1 MTSKINFETNPKIYK
16 HWELN
21 IQENRAFL
29 IMKVDEDAGFFEGYK
44 LKLNSYD
51 IGVDIELAD
60 AVQRLRFEHPQINSI
75 IIKSGNEKAFC
86 AGANIKMLASSD
98 HAHKVNFCK
107 FTNETRNF
115 LENSS
120 KESSQLFLCLVEGVC
135 AGGGYELALACDHII
150 LLDDGSSSIS
160 LPEVPLLAVLPGTGG
175 LTRLTDKRKIRRDL
189 ADVFCTMEEG
199 VKAKKAK
206 EWRLVDTITKKS
218 SLNDELNVL
227 IQEKSSFKPQTG
239 DLIGIKLNNL
249 QKNVVSNEEII
260 YSTISVQIDREK
272 KSATITIK
280 ASLDAAPENLSDILS
295 QGDDFWLLKCARELD
310 DAILNLR
317 FNELEIGIIVFKT
330 SGKIS
335 NVLSYDKLFETYKN
349 QWFIK
354 EISYFWT
361 RIFKRIDLTSRTL
374 ITLIEPRSCYAGFL
388 SELIFAADRSY
399 MAEGEFEE
407 YDNKEATIIL
417 SNSNFGSFL
426 MSNDM
431 SRIDTRF
438 IGSPEQILLA
448 KQNLDKQIL
457 AEEANNLGLIT
468 FMFDDIDWDDEI
480 RMFLEERSSFSP
492 DSMVGMESNLRFP
505 GKETMETKIFGRLS
519 AWQNWIFQRPSAVGE
534 NGALKKYG
542 TGNKGQYT
550 KERT

>member
-1 MTSKINFETNPKIYK
+1 MKPKINFETYPEIYN
-16 HWELN
+16 HWELKFEKN
-21 IQENRAFL
+21 TAFL
-29 IMKVDEDAGFFEGYK
+29 IMKVDEDKGFFEGYK

-51 IGVDIELAD
+51 IGVDIELSD
-60 AVQRLRFEHPQINSI
+60 AVQRLRFEYPQISSI

-120 KESSQLFLCLVEGVC
+120 KEASQFFICLVEGVC

-206 EWRLVDTITKKS
+206 EWRLVDTITKKT
-218 SLNDELNVL
+218 SLNDELNSL
-227 IQEKSSFKPQTG
+227 IKNKSCNKNQNENLVG
-239 DLIGIKLNNL
+239 VQLNNL
-249 QKNVVSNEEII
+249 QKTTVSNEEIT
-260 YSTISVQIDREK
+260 YSTLSVQIDREK
-272 KSATITIK
+272 KSATITIN
-280 ASLDAAPENLSDILS
+280 APLEDAPENLSEILS

-310 DAILNLR
+310 DTILNLR

-330 SGKIS
+330 SGEIS
-335 NVLSYDKLFETYKN
+335 KVLSYDKLFDTYKN
-349 QWFIK
+349 FWFIN

-361 RIFKRIDLTSRTL
+361 RVFKRIDLTSRTL
-374 ITLIEPRSCYAGFL
+374 ITLIEPNSCYAGFL

-407 YDNKEATIIL
+407 YDNKKATIIL
-417 SNSNFGSFL
+417 SKSNFGNFL
-426 MSNDM
+426 MSNNM
-431 SRIDTRF
+431 SRLDTRF
-438 IGSPEQILLA
+438 IGLPEQILLV
-448 KQNLDKQIL
+448 KQNLEKQIL
-457 AEEANNLGLIT
+457 AEEANDLGLIT
-468 FMFDDIDWDDEI
+468 FMFDDIDWEDEI
-480 RMFLEERSSFSP
+480 RIFLEERSSFSP

>member
-1 MTSKINFETNPKIYK
+1 MKPKINFETYPEIYN
-16 HWELN
+16 HWELKFEKN
-21 IQENRAFL
+21 TAFL
-29 IMKVDEDAGFFEGYK
+29 IMKVDEDKGFFEGYK

-51 IGVDIELAD
+51 IGVDIELSD
-60 AVQRLRFEHPQINSI
+60 AVQRLRFEHPQISSI

-120 KESSQLFLCLVEGVC
+120 KEASQFFICLVEGVC

-206 EWRLVDTITKKS
+206 EWRLVDTITKKTA
-218 SLNDELNVL
+218 LNDELNSL
-227 IQEKSSFKPQTG
+227 IKNKSCNKNQNENLVG
-239 DLIGIKLNNL
+239 VQLNNL
-249 QKNVVSNEEII
+249 QKNTVSNEEIK
-260 YSTISVQIDREK
+260 YSTLSVQIDREK
-272 KSATITIK
+272 KSATITIN
-280 ASLDAAPENLSDILS
+280 ASLEDAPENLSEILS

-310 DAILNLR
+310 DTILNLR

-330 SGKIS
+330 SGDIS
-335 NVLSYDKLFETYKN
+335 KVLSYDKLFETYKN
-349 QWFIK
+349 FWLMN

-361 RIFKRIDLTSRTL
+361 RVFKRIDLTSRTL
-374 ITLIEPRSCYAGFL
+374 ITLIEPNSCYAGFL

-407 YDNKEATIIL
+407 YDNKKATIIL
-417 SNSNFGSFL
+417 SKSNFGNFL
-426 MSNDM
+426 MSNNM
-431 SRIDTRF
+431 SRLDTRF
-438 IGSPEQILLA
+438 IGLPEQILLV
-448 KQNLDKQIL
+448 KQNLEKQIL
-457 AEEANNLGLIT
+457 AEEANDLGLIT
-468 FMFDDIDWDDEI
+468 FMFDDIDWEDEI
-480 RMFLEERSSFSP
+480 RIFLEERSSFSP

>member
-1 MTSKINFETNPKIYK
+1 MKPKINFETYPEIYN
-16 HWELN
+16 HWELKFEKN
-21 IQENRAFL
+21 TAFL
-29 IMKVDEDAGFFEGYK
+29 IMKVDEDKGFFEGYK

-51 IGVDIELAD
+51 IGVDIELSD
-60 AVQRLRFEHPQINSI
+60 AVQRLRFEHPQISSI

-120 KESSQLFLCLVEGVC
+120 KEASQFFICLVEGVC

-206 EWRLVDTITKKS
+206 EWRLVDTITKKTA
-218 SLNDELNVL
+218 LNDELNSL
-227 IQEKSSFKPQTG
+227 IKNKSCNKNQNENLVG
-239 DLIGIKLNNL
+239 VQLNNL
-249 QKNVVSNEEII
+249 QKTTVSNEEIT
-260 YSTISVQIDREK
+260 YSTLSVQIDREK
-272 KSATITIK
+272 KSATITIN
-280 ASLDAAPENLSDILS
+280 APLEDAPENLSEILS

-310 DAILNLR
+310 DTILNLR

-330 SGKIS
+330 SGEIS
-335 NVLSYDKLFETYKN
+335 KVLSYDKLFETYKN
-349 QWFIK
+349 FWLMN

-361 RIFKRIDLTSRTL
+361 RVFKRIDLTSRTL
-374 ITLIEPRSCYAGFL
+374 ITLIEPNSCYAGFL

-407 YDNKEATIIL
+407 YDNKKATIIL
-417 SNSNFGSFL
+417 SKSNFGNFL
-426 MSNDM
+426 MSNNM
-431 SRIDTRF
+431 SRLDTRF
-438 IGSPEQILLA
+438 IGLPEQILLA
-448 KQNLDKQIL
+448 KQNLEKQIL
-457 AEEANNLGLIT
+457 AEEANDLGLIT
-468 FMFDDIDWDDEI
+468 FMFDDIDWEDEI
-480 RMFLEERSSFSP
+480 RIFLEERSSFSP

>member
-1 MTSKINFETNPKIYK
+1 MKNKINFETNPNTYK
-16 HWELN
+16 HWELL
-21 IQENRAFL
+21 IENNCAFL
-29 IMKVDEDAGFFEGYK
+29 IMRVNEDAGFFEGYK

-60 AVQRLRFEHPQINSI
+60 AVQRIRFEHPNVNSV
-75 IIKSGNEKAFC
+75 IIKSGNDKAFC

-115 LENSS
+115 LESS
-120 KESSQLFLCLVEGVC
+120 FKESSQFFICLVEGVC
-135 AGGGYELALACDHII
+135 AGGGYELALACNHI
-150 LLDDGSSSIS
+150 LLVDDGSSSIS

-206 EWRLVDTITKKS
+206 DWRLVDTITKKS
-218 SLNDELNVL
+218 SLNDELNLL
-227 IQEKSSFKPQTG
+227 IKEKSCNKKKAD

-249 QKNVVSNEEII
+249 QKNAVSNEEII
-260 YSTISVQIDREK
+260 YSTLSIQIDREK
-272 KSATITIK
+272 KSATITIN
-280 ASLDAAPENLSDILS
+280 APLDTAPENLSDIVS
-295 QGDDFWLLKCARELD
+295 QGDDFWPLKCARELD

-330 SGKIS
+330 SGVIS

-349 QWFIK
+349 QCFIN

-374 ITLIEPRSCYAGFL
+374 ITLIEPKSCYAGFL

-407 YDNKEATIIL
+407 YDNMEATIIL

-457 AEEANNLGLIT
+457 AEEANDLGLIT
-468 FMFDDIDWDDEI
+468 FMFDDIDWEDEI
-480 RMFLEERSSFSP
+480 RIFLEERSSFSP

>member
-1 MTSKINFETNPKIYK
+1 MKNKINFETNPNTYK
-16 HWELN
+16 HWELL
-21 IQENRAFL
+21 IENNCAFL
-29 IMKVDEDAGFFEGYK
+29 IMKVNEDAGFFEGYK

-60 AVQRLRFEHPQINSI
+60 AVQRIRFEHPNVNSV
-75 IIKSGNEKAFC
+75 IIKSGNDKAFC

-115 LENSS
+115 LESS
-120 KESSQLFLCLVEGVC
+120 FKESSQFFICLVEGVC
-135 AGGGYELALACDHII
+135 AGGGYELALACNHI
-150 LLDDGSSSIS
+150 LLVDDGSSSIS

-206 EWRLVDTITKKS
+206 DWRLVDTITKKS
-218 SLNDELNVL
+218 SLNDELNLL
-227 IQEKSSFKPQTG
+227 IKEKSCNKKKAD

-249 QKNVVSNEEII
+249 QKNAVSNEEII
-260 YSTISVQIDREK
+260 YSTLSIQIDREK
-272 KSATITIK
+272 KSATITIN
-280 ASLDAAPENLSDILS
+280 APLDTAPENLSDIVS
-295 QGDDFWLLKCARELD
+295 QGDDFWPLKCARELD

-330 SGKIS
+330 SGEIS
-335 NVLSYDKLFETYKN
+335 NVLSYDKLFETFKN
-349 QWFIK
+349 QWFIN
-354 EISYFWT
+354 EISYFWA

-374 ITLIEPRSCYAGFL
+374 ITLIEPGSCYAGFL

-417 SNSNFGSFL
+417 SISNFGSFL

-457 AEEANNLGLIT
+457 AEEANDLGLIT
-468 FMFDDIDWDDEI
+468 FMFDDIDWEDEI
-480 RMFLEERSSFSP
+480 RIFLEERSSFSP

>member
-1 MTSKINFETNPKIYK
+1 MKNKINFETNPNTYK
-16 HWELN
+16 HWELL
-21 IQENRAFL
+21 IENNCAFL
-29 IMKVDEDAGFFEGYK
+29 IMRVNEDAGFFEGYK

-60 AVQRLRFEHPQINSI
+60 AVQRIRFEHPNVNSV
-75 IIKSGNEKAFC
+75 IIKSGNDKAFC

-115 LENSS
+115 LESS
-120 KESSQLFLCLVEGVC
+120 FKESSQFFICLVEGVC
-135 AGGGYELALACDHII
+135 AGGGYELALACNHI
-150 LLDDGSSSIS
+150 LLVDDGSSSIS

-206 EWRLVDTITKKS
+206 DWRLVDTITKKS
-218 SLNDELNVL
+218 SLNDELNLL
-227 IQEKSSFKPQTG
+227 IKEKSCNKKKAD

-249 QKNVVSNEEII
+249 QKNAVSNEEIK
-260 YSTISVQIDREK
+260 YSTLSIQIDREK
-272 KSATITIK
+272 KSATITIN
-280 ASLDAAPENLSDILS
+280 APLDTAPENLSDIVS
-295 QGDDFWLLKCARELD
+295 QGDDFWPLKCARELD

-330 SGKIS
+330 SGEIS

-349 QWFIK
+349 QWFIN

-374 ITLIEPRSCYAGFL
+374 ITLIEPGSCYAGFL

-417 SNSNFGSFL
+417 SSSNFGSFL

-457 AEEANNLGLIT
+457 AEEANDLGLIT
-468 FMFDDIDWDDEI
+468 FMFDDIDWEDEI
-480 RMFLEERSSFSP
+480 RIFLEERSSFSP

>member
-1 MTSKINFETNPKIYK
+1 MKPKINFETYPEIYN
-16 HWELN
+16 HWELKFEKN
-21 IQENRAFL
+21 TAFL
-29 IMKVDEDAGFFEGYK
+29 IMKVDEDKGFFEGYK

-51 IGVDIELAD
+51 IGVDIELSD
-60 AVQRLRFEHPQINSI
+60 AVQRLRFEHPQISSI

-120 KESSQLFLCLVEGVC
+120 KEASQFFICLVEGVC

-206 EWRLVDTITKKS
+206 EWRLVDTITKKT
-218 SLNDELNVL
+218 SLNDELNSL
-227 IQEKSSFKPQTG
+227 IKNKSCNKNQNENLVG
-239 DLIGIKLNNL
+239 VQLNNL
-249 QKNVVSNEEII
+249 QKTTVSNEEIT
-260 YSTISVQIDREK
+260 YSTLSVQIDREK
-272 KSATITIK
+272 KSATITIN
-280 ASLDAAPENLSDILS
+280 APLEDAPENLSEILS

-310 DAILNLR
+310 DTILNLR

-330 SGKIS
+330 SGEIS
-335 NVLSYDKLFETYKN
+335 KVLSYDKLFETYKN
-349 QWFIK
+349 FWLMN

-361 RIFKRIDLTSRTL
+361 RVFKRIDLTSRTL
-374 ITLIEPRSCYAGFL
+374 ITLIEPNSCYAGFL

-407 YDNKEATIIL
+407 YDNKKATIIL
-417 SNSNFGSFL
+417 SKSNFGNFL
-426 MSNDM
+426 MSNNM
-431 SRIDTRF
+431 SRLDTRF
-438 IGSPEQILLA
+438 IGLPEQILLV
-448 KQNLDKQIL
+448 KQNLEKQIL
-457 AEEANNLGLIT
+457 AEEANDLGLIT

-480 RMFLEERSSFSP
+480 RVFLEERSSFSP

>member
-1 MTSKINFETNPKIYK
+1 MQQNIDFETNPTIYK
-16 HWELN
+16 HWELKV
-21 IQENRAFL
+21 ENNLAYL
-29 IMKVDEDAGFFEGYK
+29 IMKVDENEGFFDGYK

-60 AVQRLRFEHPQINSI
+60 AVQRLRFEYPNVTSV

-86 AGANIKMLASSD
+86 AGANIKMLASSN

-115 LENSS
+115 LEKSQI
-120 KESSQLFLCLVEGVC
+120 ESNQFYICLIEGVC

-150 LLDDGSSSIS
+150 LTDDGSSSVS

-199 VKAKKAK
+199 VRAKKAK

-218 SLNDELNVL
+218 ALNKELDTL
-227 IQEKSSFKPQTG
+227 I
-239 DLIGIKLNNL
+239 
-249 QKNVVSNEEII
+249 
-260 YSTISVQIDREK
+260 EK
-272 KSATITIK
+272 KSIK
-280 ASLDAAPENLSDILS
+280 KLHNDILNGVKLNKIQKNKINNDVIKYSSINIEMDRVKKVAIISILGPKNLAPKQIEEIYS
-295 QGDDFWLLKCARELD
+295 QGDQFWLLKCARELD
-310 DAILNLR
+310 DAILYLR
-317 FNELEIGIIVFKT
+317 FNELEIGIILFKT
-330 SGKIS
+330 IGEIS
-335 NVLSYDKLFETYKN
+335 NVLSYDELFDKHKN
-349 QWFIK
+349 NWLIK
-354 EISYFWT
+354 EISFYWT

-374 ITLIEPRSCYAGFL
+374 TTLIEPGSCYAGFL
-388 SELIFAADRSY
+388 AELIFCADRSY
-399 MAEGEFEE
+399 MAEGEFED
-407 YDNKEATIIL
+407 YNDQEAVIIL
-417 SNSNFGSFL
+417 SNTNFENFL

-431 SRIDTRF
+431 TRLNTRF
-438 IGSPEQILLA
+438 IGLPENLVLTGQKLNKNLLA
-448 KQNLDKQIL
+448 K
-457 AEEANNLGLIT
+457 EAFELGLIT
-468 FMFDDIDWDDEI
+468 FIFDDIDWDDEI
-480 RMFLEERSSFSP
+480 RLFLEERSSFSP
-492 DSMVGMESNLRFP
+492 DSMVGLEANLRFP
-505 GKETMETKIFGRLS
+505 GQETMETKIFGRLS

>member
-1 MTSKINFETNPKIYK
+1 MKNKINFETNPNTYK
-16 HWELN
+16 HWELL
-21 IQENRAFL
+21 IENNCAFL
-29 IMKVDEDAGFFEGYK
+29 IMRVNEDAGFFEGYK

-60 AVQRLRFEHPQINSI
+60 AVQRIRFEHPNVNSV
-75 IIKSGNEKAFC
+75 IIKSGNDKAFC

-115 LENSS
+115 LESS
-120 KESSQLFLCLVEGVC
+120 FKESSQFFICLVEGVC
-135 AGGGYELALACDHII
+135 AGGGYELALACNHIM
-150 LLDDGSSSIS
+150 LVDDGSSSIS

-206 EWRLVDTITKKS
+206 DWRLVDTITKKS
-218 SLNDELNVL
+218 SLNDELNLL
-227 IQEKSSFKPQTG
+227 IKEKSCNKKKAD

-249 QKNVVSNEEII
+249 QKNAVSNEEII
-260 YSTISVQIDREK
+260 YSTLSIQIDREK
-272 KSATITIK
+272 KSATITIN
-280 ASLDAAPENLSDILS
+280 APLDTAPENLSDIVS
-295 QGDDFWLLKCARELD
+295 QGDDFWPLKCARELD

-330 SGKIS
+330 SGEIS

-349 QWFIK
+349 QWFIN

-374 ITLIEPRSCYAGFL
+374 ITLIEPGSCYAGFL

-457 AEEANNLGLIT
+457 AEEANDLGLIT
-468 FMFDDIDWDDEI
+468 FMFDDIDWEDEI
-480 RMFLEERSSFSP
+480 RIFLEERSSFSP

>member
-1 MTSKINFETNPKIYK
+1 MKPKINFETYPEIYN
-16 HWELN
+16 HWELKFEKN
-21 IQENRAFL
+21 TAFL
-29 IMKVDEDAGFFEGYK
+29 IMKVDEDKGFFEGYK

-51 IGVDIELAD
+51 IGVDIELSD
-60 AVQRLRFEHPQINSI
+60 AVQRLRFEHPQISSI
-75 IIKSGNEKAFC
+75 VIKSGNEKAFC

-120 KESSQLFLCLVEGVC
+120 KEASQFFICLVEGVC

-206 EWRLVDTITKKS
+206 EWRLVDTITKKT
-218 SLNDELNVL
+218 SLNDELNSL
-227 IQEKSSFKPQTG
+227 IKNKSCNKNQNENLVG
-239 DLIGIKLNNL
+239 VQLNNL
-249 QKNVVSNEEII
+249 QKTTVSNEEIT
-260 YSTISVQIDREK
+260 YSTLSVQIDREK
-272 KSATITIK
+272 KSATITIN
-280 ASLDAAPENLSDILS
+280 APLEDAPENLSEILS

-310 DAILNLR
+310 DTILNLR

-330 SGKIS
+330 SGEIS
-335 NVLSYDKLFETYKN
+335 KVLSYDKLFETYKN
-349 QWFIK
+349 FWLMN

-361 RIFKRIDLTSRTL
+361 RVFKRIDLTSRTL
-374 ITLIEPRSCYAGFL
+374 ITLIEPNSCYAGFL

-407 YDNKEATIIL
+407 YDNKKATIIL
-417 SNSNFGSFL
+417 SKSNFGNFL
-426 MSNDM
+426 MSNNM
-431 SRIDTRF
+431 SRLDTRF
-438 IGSPEQILLA
+438 IGLPEQILLV
-448 KQNLDKQIL
+448 KQNLEKQIL
-457 AEEANNLGLIT
+457 AEEANDLGLIT
-468 FMFDDIDWDDEI
+468 FMFDDIDWEDEI
-480 RMFLEERSSFSP
+480 RIFLEERSSFSP

>member
-1 MTSKINFETNPKIYK
+1 MKNKINFETNPNTYK
-16 HWELN
+16 HWELL
-21 IQENRAFL
+21 IENNCAFL
-29 IMKVDEDAGFFEGYK
+29 IMRVNENAGFFEGYK

-60 AVQRLRFEHPQINSI
+60 AVQRIRFEHPNVNSV
-75 IIKSGNEKAFC
+75 IIKSGNDKAFC

-115 LENSS
+115 LESS
-120 KESSQLFLCLVEGVC
+120 FKESSQFFICLVEGVC
-135 AGGGYELALACDHII
+135 AGGGYELALACNHI
-150 LLDDGSSSIS
+150 LLVDDGSSSIS

-206 EWRLVDTITKKS
+206 DWRLVDTITKKS
-218 SLNDELNVL
+218 SLNDELNLL
-227 IQEKSSFKPQTG
+227 IKEKSCNKKKAD

-249 QKNVVSNEEII
+249 QKNAVSNEEII
-260 YSTISVQIDREK
+260 YSTLSIQIDREK
-272 KSATITIK
+272 KSATITIN
-280 ASLDAAPENLSDILS
+280 APLDTAPENLSDIVS
-295 QGDDFWLLKCARELD
+295 QGDDFWPLKCARELD

-330 SGKIS
+330 SGEIS

-349 QWFIK
+349 QWFIN
-354 EISYFWT
+354 EISYFWA

-374 ITLIEPRSCYAGFL
+374 ITLIEPGSCYAGFL

-457 AEEANNLGLIT
+457 AEEALSLIH
-468 FMFDDIDWDDEI
+468 I
-480 RMFLEERSSFSP
+480 
-492 DSMVGMESNLRFP
+492 
-505 GKETMETKIFGRLS
+505 
-519 AWQNWIFQRPSAVGE
+519 
-534 NGALKKYG
+534 
-542 TGNKGQYT
+542 
-550 KERT
+550 

>member
-1 MTSKINFETNPKIYK
+1 MKPKINFETNPNIYK
-16 HWELN
+16 HWELL
-21 IQENRAFL
+21 IEDSCAFL
-29 IMKVDEDAGFFEGYK
+29 IMKVNEDAGFFEGYK

-60 AVQRLRFEHPQINSI
+60 AVQRIRFEHPNVNSV
-75 IIKSGNEKAFC
+75 IIKSGNDKAFC

-115 LENSS
+115 LENSF
-120 KESSQLFLCLVEGVC
+120 KESSQFFICLVEGVC

-150 LLDDGSSSIS
+150 LVDDGSSSIS

-206 EWRLVDTITKKS
+206 DWRLVDTITKKT
-218 SLNDELNVL
+218 SLNDELNLL
-227 IQEKSSFKPQTG
+227 IKQKSSNKKQS
-239 DLIGIKLNNL
+239 DNLVGIKLKNI
-249 QKNVVSNEEII
+249 QKNNVNNENVI
-260 YSTISVQIDREK
+260 YSTLSVVIDREK
-272 KSATITIK
+272 KSATIYIN
-280 ASLDAAPENLSDILS
+280 APLESAPKDINDIVS
-295 QGDDFWLLKCARELD
+295 EGDQFWLLRCARELD

-317 FNELEIGIIVFKT
+317 FNELEIGIIIFKT
-330 SGKIS
+330 YGEIS
-335 NVLSYDKLFETYKN
+335 NILSYDKIFELHKN
-349 QWFIK
+349 HWFIR
-354 EISYFWT
+354 EISFFWT

-374 ITLIEPRSCYAGFL
+374 ISLIEPNSCYAGFL

-407 YDNKEATIIL
+407 YDDKEASIIL
-417 SNSNFGSFL
+417 SNSNFGNFL

-431 SRIDTRF
+431 SRLDTRF

-448 KQNLDKQIL
+448 KQNLEKHIL
-457 AEEANNLGLIT
+457 AQEAYDLGLIT
-468 FMFDDIDWDDEI
+468 FKFDDIDWDDEI
-480 RMFLEERSSFSP
+480 RVFLEERSSFSP
-492 DSMVGMESNLRFP
+492 DSMVGLESNLRFP

>member
-1 MTSKINFETNPKIYK
+1 MKNKINFETNPNTYK
-16 HWELN
+16 HWELL
-21 IQENRAFL
+21 IENNCAFL
-29 IMKVDEDAGFFEGYK
+29 IMRVNEDAGFFEGYK

-60 AVQRLRFEHPQINSI
+60 AVQRIRFEHPNVNSV
-75 IIKSGNEKAFC
+75 IIKSGNDKAFC

-115 LENSS
+115 LESS
-120 KESSQLFLCLVEGVC
+120 FKESSQFFICLVEGVC
-135 AGGGYELALACDHII
+135 AGGGYELALACNHI
-150 LLDDGSSSIS
+150 LLVDDGSSSIS

-206 EWRLVDTITKKS
+206 DWRLVDSITKKS
-218 SLNDELNVL
+218 SLNDELNLL
-227 IQEKSSFKPQTG
+227 IKEKSCNKKKAD

-249 QKNVVSNEEII
+249 QKNAVSNEEII
-260 YSTISVQIDREK
+260 YSTLSVQIDREK
-272 KSATITIK
+272 KSATITIN
-280 ASLDAAPENLSDILS
+280 APLGTAPENLSDIVS

-330 SGKIS
+330 SGEIS

-349 QWFIK
+349 QWFIN

-374 ITLIEPRSCYAGFL
+374 ITLIEPGSCYAGFL

-457 AEEANNLGLIT
+457 AEEANDLGLIT
-468 FMFDDIDWDDEI
+468 FMFDDIDWEDEI
-480 RMFLEERSSFSP
+480 RIFLEERSSFSP

>member
-1 MTSKINFETNPKIYK
+1 MKSQINFETNPEIYK

-60 AVQRLRFEHPQINSI
+60 AVKRLRFEHPQINSI
-75 IIKSGNEKAFC
+75 VIKSGNDKAFC

-120 KESSQLFLCLVEGVC
+120 KESSQLFICLIEGVC

-150 LLDDGSSSIS
+150 LLDDGSSSVS

-218 SLNDELNVL
+218 SLNDELNGL
-227 IQEKSSFKPQTG
+227 IKEKSCFKTQNG
-239 DLIGIKLNNL
+239 DLVGIKLNNL
-249 QKNVVSNEEII
+249 QKNSVSSDKIV
-260 YSTISVQIDREK
+260 YSTLTVLIDREK
-272 KSATITIK
+272 KTASVTIN
-280 ASLDAAPENLSDILS
+280 APLDTAPQNLSDILS
-295 QGDDFWLLKCARELD
+295 EGSDFWLLKCARELD

-349 QWFIK
+349 QWFIN

-374 ITLIEPRSCYAGFL
+374 ITLIEPGSCYAGFL

-407 YDNKEATIIL
+407 YDNKEAAIIL

-426 MSNDM
+426 MSNEM

-438 IGSPEQILLA
+438 IGSPEQILLV
-448 KQNLDKQIL
+448 KQNLEKQIL
-457 AEEANNLGLIT
+457 AEEANELGLIT
-468 FMFDDIDWDDEI
+468 FIFDDIDWDDEI
-480 RMFLEERSSFSP
+480 RIFLEERSSFSP
-492 DSMVGMESNLRFP
+492 DSMIGMESNLRFP

-534 NGALKKYG
+534 NGALKNYG

-550 KERT
+550 KKRT

>member
-272 KSATITIK
+272 KSATIIIK
-280 ASLDAAPENLSDILS
+280 APLEAAPETLSDILS

-407 YDNKEATIIL
+407 YNNKEATIIL

-457 AEEANNLGLIT
+457 AEEANDLGLIT
-468 FMFDDIDWDDEI
+468 FMFDDIDWEDEI
-480 RMFLEERSSFSP
+480 RIFLEERSSFSP

>member
-1 MTSKINFETNPKIYK
+1 MKPKINFETNPNIYK
-16 HWELN
+16 HWELL
-21 IQENRAFL
+21 IEDSCAFL
-29 IMKVDEDAGFFEGYK
+29 IMKVNEDAGFFEGYK

-60 AVQRLRFEHPQINSI
+60 AVQRIRFEHPNVNSV
-75 IIKSGNEKAFC
+75 IIKSGNDKAFC

-115 LENSS
+115 LENSF
-120 KESSQLFLCLVEGVC
+120 KESSQFFICLVEGVC

-150 LLDDGSSSIS
+150 LVDDGSSSIS

-206 EWRLVDTITKKS
+206 DWRLVDTITKKT
-218 SLNDELNVL
+218 SLNDELNLL
-227 IQEKSSFKPQTG
+227 IKKKSSNKKQA
-239 DLIGIKLNNL
+239 DNLVGIKLKNI
-249 QKNVVSNEEII
+249 QKNNVNNENVI
-260 YSTISVQIDREK
+260 YSTLSVVIDREK
-272 KSATITIK
+272 KSATISIN
-280 ASLDAAPENLSDILS
+280 APLESAPKDINDIVS
-295 QGDDFWLLKCARELD
+295 EGDQFWLLRCARELD

-317 FNELEIGIIVFKT
+317 FNELEIGIIIFKT
-330 SGKIS
+330 YGEIS
-335 NVLSYDKLFETYKN
+335 NILSYDKIFELHKN
-349 QWFIK
+349 HWFIR
-354 EISYFWT
+354 EISFFWT

-374 ITLIEPRSCYAGFL
+374 ISLIEPNSCYAGFL

-407 YDNKEATIIL
+407 YDDKEASIIL
-417 SNSNFGSFL
+417 SNSNFGNFL

-431 SRIDTRF
+431 SRLDTRF

-448 KQNLDKQIL
+448 KQNLEKHIL
-457 AEEANNLGLIT
+457 AQEAYDLGLIT
-468 FMFDDIDWDDEI
+468 FKFDDIDWDDEI
-480 RMFLEERSSFSP
+480 RVFLEERSSFSP
-492 DSMVGMESNLRFP
+492 DSMVGLESNLRFP

-519 AWQNWIFQRPSAVGE
+519 AWQNWMFQRPSAVGE

>member
-272 KSATITIK
+272 KSATIIIK
-280 ASLDAAPENLSDILS
+280 APLEAAPEILSDILS

-349 QWFIK
+349 QWFIN

>member
-1 MTSKINFETNPKIYK
+1 MKPKINFETYPEIYN
-16 HWELN
+16 HWELKFEKN
-21 IQENRAFL
+21 TAFL
-29 IMKVDEDAGFFEGYK
+29 IMKVDEDKGFFEGYK

-51 IGVDIELAD
+51 IGVDIELSD
-60 AVQRLRFEHPQINSI
+60 AVQRLRFEHPQISSI

-120 KESSQLFLCLVEGVC
+120 KEASQFFICLVEGVC

-206 EWRLVDTITKKS
+206 EWRLVDTITKKT
-218 SLNDELNVL
+218 SLNDELNSL
-227 IQEKSSFKPQTG
+227 IKNKSCNKNQNENLVG
-239 DLIGIKLNNL
+239 VQLNNL
-249 QKNVVSNEEII
+249 QKTTVSNEEIT
-260 YSTISVQIDREK
+260 YSTLSVKIDREK
-272 KSATITIK
+272 KSATITIN
-280 ASLDAAPENLSDILS
+280 APLEDAPENLSEILS

-310 DAILNLR
+310 DTILNLR

-330 SGKIS
+330 SGEIS
-335 NVLSYDKLFETYKN
+335 KVLSYDKLFDTYKN
-349 QWFIK
+349 FWFIN

-361 RIFKRIDLTSRTL
+361 RVFKRIDLTSRTL
-374 ITLIEPRSCYAGFL
+374 ITLIEPNSCYAGFL

-407 YDNKEATIIL
+407 YDNKKATIIL
-417 SNSNFGSFL
+417 SKSNFGNFL
-426 MSNDM
+426 MSNNM
-431 SRIDTRF
+431 SRLDTRF
-438 IGSPEQILLA
+438 IVLPEQILLV
-448 KQNLDKQIL
+448 KQNLEKQIL
-457 AEEANNLGLIT
+457 AEEANDLGLIT
-468 FMFDDIDWDDEI
+468 FMFDDIDWEDEI
-480 RMFLEERSSFSP
+480 RIFLEERSSFSP

>member
-1 MTSKINFETNPKIYK
+1 MKPKINFETYPEIYN
-16 HWELN
+16 HWELKFEKN
-21 IQENRAFL
+21 TAFL
-29 IMKVDEDAGFFEGYK
+29 IMKVDEDKGFFEGYK

-51 IGVDIELAD
+51 IGVDIELSD
-60 AVQRLRFEHPQINSI
+60 AVQRLRFEHPQISSI

-120 KESSQLFLCLVEGVC
+120 KEASQFFICLVEGVC

-206 EWRLVDTITKKS
+206 EWRLVDTITKKT
-218 SLNDELNVL
+218 SLNDELNSL
-227 IQEKSSFKPQTG
+227 IKNKSCNKNQNENLVG
-239 DLIGIKLNNL
+239 VQLNNL
-249 QKNVVSNEEII
+249 QKTTVSNEEIT
-260 YSTISVQIDREK
+260 YSTLSVQIDREK
-272 KSATITIK
+272 KSATITIN
-280 ASLDAAPENLSDILS
+280 APLEDAPENLSEILS

-310 DAILNLR
+310 DTILNLR

-330 SGKIS
+330 SGEIS
-335 NVLSYDKLFETYKN
+335 KVLSYDKLFETYKN
-349 QWFIK
+349 FWLMN

-361 RIFKRIDLTSRTL
+361 RVFKRIDLTSRTL
-374 ITLIEPRSCYAGFL
+374 ITLIEPNSCYAGFL

-407 YDNKEATIIL
+407 YDNKIATIIL
-417 SNSNFGSFL
+417 SKSNFGNFL
-426 MSNDM
+426 MSNNM
-431 SRIDTRF
+431 SRLDTRF
-438 IGSPEQILLA
+438 IGLPEQILLV
-448 KQNLDKQIL
+448 KQNLEKQIL
-457 AEEANNLGLIT
+457 AEEANDLGLIT
-468 FMFDDIDWDDEI
+468 FMFDDIDWEDEI
-480 RMFLEERSSFSP
+480 RIFLEERSSFSP

>member
-1 MTSKINFETNPKIYK
+1 MKNKINFETNPNTYK
-16 HWELN
+16 HWELL
-21 IQENRAFL
+21 IENNCAFL
-29 IMKVDEDAGFFEGYK
+29 IMRVNEDAGFFEGYK

-60 AVQRLRFEHPQINSI
+60 AVQRIRFEHPNVNSV
-75 IIKSGNEKAFC
+75 IIKSGNDKAFC

-115 LENSS
+115 LESS
-120 KESSQLFLCLVEGVC
+120 FKESSQFFICLVEGVC
-135 AGGGYELALACDHII
+135 AGGGYELALACNHI
-150 LLDDGSSSIS
+150 LLVDDGSSSIS

-206 EWRLVDTITKKS
+206 DWRLVDTITKKS
-218 SLNDELNVL
+218 SLNDELNLL
-227 IQEKSSFKPQTG
+227 IKEKSCNKKKAD

-249 QKNVVSNEEII
+249 QKNAVSNEEII
-260 YSTISVQIDREK
+260 YSTLSIQIDREK
-272 KSATITIK
+272 KSATITIN
-280 ASLDAAPENLSDILS
+280 APLDTAPENLSDIVS
-295 QGDDFWLLKCARELD
+295 QGDDFWPLKCARELD

-330 SGKIS
+330 SGEIS
-335 NVLSYDKLFETYKN
+335 NVLSYDKLFETFKN
-349 QWFIK
+349 QWFIN
-354 EISYFWT
+354 EISYFWA

-374 ITLIEPRSCYAGFL
+374 ITLIEPGSCYAGFL

-407 YDNKEATIIL
+407 YNNKEATIIL

-457 AEEANNLGLIT
+457 AEEANDLGLIT
-468 FMFDDIDWDDEI
+468 FMFDDIDWEDEI
-480 RMFLEERSSFSP
+480 RIFLEERSSFSP

>member
-1 MTSKINFETNPKIYK
+1 MKNKINFETNPNTYK
-16 HWELN
+16 HWELL
-21 IQENRAFL
+21 IENSCAFL
-29 IMKVDEDAGFFEGYK
+29 IMRVNEDAGFFEGYK

-60 AVQRLRFEHPQINSI
+60 AVQRIRFEHPNVNSV
-75 IIKSGNEKAFC
+75 IIKSGNDKAFC

-115 LENSS
+115 LESS
-120 KESSQLFLCLVEGVC
+120 FEESSQFFICLVEGVC
-135 AGGGYELALACDHII
+135 AGGGYELALACNHIM
-150 LLDDGSSSIS
+150 LVDDGSSSIS

-206 EWRLVDTITKKS
+206 DWRLVDTITKKS
-218 SLNDELNVL
+218 SLNDELNLL
-227 IQEKSSFKPQTG
+227 IKEKSCNKQKA
-239 DLIGIKLNNL
+239 DNLIGIKLNNL
-249 QKNVVSNEEII
+249 QKNTVSNEEII
-260 YSTISVQIDREK
+260 YSTISVQIEREK
-272 KSATITIK
+272 KSAIITIK
-280 ASLDAAPENLSDILS
+280 APLEAAPKNLSDIFS
-295 QGDDFWLLKCARELD
+295 QGNDFWLLKCARELD

-330 SGKIS
+330 FGKIS

-349 QWFIK
+349 QWFIN

-417 SNSNFGSFL
+417 SNSNFGNFL

>member
-1 MTSKINFETNPKIYK
+1 MNSKINFETTPEIYK
-16 HWELN
+16 HWELLIEKN
-21 IQENRAFL
+21 KAFL
-29 IMKVDEDAGFFEGYK
+29 IMKVDENAGFFEGYK

-60 AVQRLRFEHPQINSI
+60 AVQRLRFEHPTINSV

-98 HAHKVNFCK
+98 HTHKVNFCK

-115 LENSS
+115 LENSH
-120 KESSQLFLCLVEGVC
+120 KESSQFFICLVEGVC

-206 EWRLVDTITKKS
+206 EWRLVDSISKKT
-218 SLNDELNVL
+218 SLNDQLDSL
-227 IQEKSSFKPQTG
+227 IKEKSKVKPQTEN
-239 DLIGIKLNNL
+239 IVGIKLNKL
-249 QKNVVSNEEII
+249 DKKIISNDKIV
-260 YSTISVQIDREK
+260 YSTLSIIIDREK
-272 KSATITIK
+272 KSASITIN
-280 ASLDAAPENLSDILS
+280 APLNSAPTNINQIISE
-295 QGDDFWLLKCARELD
+295 GDDFWLLRCARELD
-310 DAILNLR
+310 DAVLHLR
-317 FNELEIGIIVFKT
+317 FNELEIGIIIFKT
-330 SGKIS
+330 FGEIS
-335 NVLSYDKLFETYKN
+335 NVLSYDKLLDLHKDN
-349 QWFIK
+349 WFIN
-354 EISYFWT
+354 EISFFWT
-361 RIFKRIDLTSRTL
+361 RVFKRIDLTSRSLT
-374 ITLIEPRSCYAGFL
+374 TLIEPNSCFGGL
-388 SELIFAADRSY
+388 LCELIFTADRSY
-399 MAEGEFEE
+399 MAEDEFED
-407 YDNKEATIIL
+407 YDNKEATLIL
-417 SNSNFGSFL
+417 SKSNFGSFL

-431 SRIDTRF
+431 SRLETRF
-438 IGSPEQILLA
+438 IGLNDQLLLA
-448 KQNLDKQIL
+448 KQNLGKSIL
-457 AEEANNLGLIT
+457 AKEAHDLGLVT
-468 FMFDDIDWDDEI
+468 FVFDDIDWDDEI
-480 RMFLEERSSFSP
+480 RIFVEERSSFSP
-492 DSMVGMESNLRFP
+492 DSMVGLEANLRFP

-534 NGALKKYG
+534 DGALKKYG

>member
-1 MTSKINFETNPKIYK
+1 MKNKINFETNPNTYK
-16 HWELN
+16 HWELL
-21 IQENRAFL
+21 IENNCAFL
-29 IMKVDEDAGFFEGYK
+29 IMRVNEDAGFFEGYK

-60 AVQRLRFEHPQINSI
+60 AVQRIRFEHPNVNSV
-75 IIKSGNEKAFC
+75 IIKSGNDKAFC

-115 LENSS
+115 LESS
-120 KESSQLFLCLVEGVC
+120 FKESSQFFICLVEGVC
-135 AGGGYELALACDHII
+135 AGGGYELALACNHI
-150 LLDDGSSSIS
+150 LLVDDGSSSIS

-206 EWRLVDTITKKS
+206 DWRLVDTITKKS
-218 SLNDELNVL
+218 SLNDELNLL
-227 IQEKSSFKPQTG
+227 IKEKSCNKKKAD

-249 QKNVVSNEEII
+249 QKNAVSNEEII
-260 YSTISVQIDREK
+260 YSTLSIQIDREK
-272 KSATITIK
+272 KSATITIN
-280 ASLDAAPENLSDILS
+280 APLDTAPENLSDIVS
-295 QGDDFWLLKCARELD
+295 QGDDFWPLKCARELD

-330 SGKIS
+330 SGEIS

-349 QWFIK
+349 QWFIN

-374 ITLIEPRSCYAGFL
+374 ITLIEPGSCYGGFL

-457 AEEANNLGLIT
+457 AEEANDLGLIT
-468 FMFDDIDWDDEI
+468 FMFDDIDWEDEI
-480 RMFLEERSSFSP
+480 RIFLEERSSFSP

>member
-1 MTSKINFETNPKIYK
+1 MKPKINFETYPEKYN
-16 HWELN
+16 HWELKFEKN
-21 IQENRAFL
+21 TAFL
-29 IMKVDEDAGFFEGYK
+29 IMKVDEDKGFFEGYK

-51 IGVDIELAD
+51 IGVDIELSD
-60 AVQRLRFEHPQINSI
+60 AVQRLRFEHPQISSI

-115 LENSS
+115 IENSS
-120 KESSQLFLCLVEGVC
+120 KESSQFFICLVEGVC

-206 EWRLVDTITKKS
+206 EWRLVDTITKKT
-218 SLNDELNVL
+218 SLNDELNSL
-227 IQEKSSFKPQTG
+227 IKNKSCNKNQNENLVG
-239 DLIGIKLNNL
+239 VQLNNL
-249 QKNVVSNEEII
+249 QKTTVSNEEIT
-260 YSTISVQIDREK
+260 YSTLSVQIDREK
-272 KSATITIK
+272 KSATITIN
-280 ASLDAAPENLSDILS
+280 APLDDAPENLSEILS

-310 DAILNLR
+310 DTILNLR

-330 SGKIS
+330 SGEIS
-335 NVLSYDKLFETYKN
+335 KVLSYDKLFETYKN
-349 QWFIK
+349 FWLMN

-361 RIFKRIDLTSRTL
+361 RVFKRIDLTSRTL
-374 ITLIEPRSCYAGFL
+374 ITLIEPNSCYAGFL

-407 YDNKEATIIL
+407 YDNKKATIIL
-417 SNSNFGSFL
+417 SKSNFGNFL
-426 MSNDM
+426 MSNNM
-431 SRIDTRF
+431 SRLDTRF
-438 IGSPEQILLA
+438 IGLPEQILLV
-448 KQNLDKQIL
+448 KQNLEKQIL
-457 AEEANNLGLIT
+457 AEEANDLGLIT
-468 FMFDDIDWDDEI
+468 FMFDDIDWEDEI
-480 RMFLEERSSFSP
+480 RIFLEERSSFSP

>member
-1 MTSKINFETNPKIYK
+1 MNSKINFETTPEIYK
-16 HWELN
+16 HWELLIEKN
-21 IQENRAFL
+21 KAFL
-29 IMKVDEDAGFFEGYK
+29 IMKVDENAGFFEGYK

-60 AVQRLRFEHPQINSI
+60 AVQRLRFEHPKINSV

-98 HAHKVNFCK
+98 HTHKVNFCK

-115 LENSS
+115 LENSY
-120 KESSQLFLCLVEGVC
+120 KESSQFFICLVEGVC

-206 EWRLVDTITKKS
+206 EWRLVDSISKKT
-218 SLNDELNVL
+218 SLNDQLDSL
-227 IQEKSSFKPQTG
+227 IQEKSKDKPQTEN
-239 DLIGIKLNNL
+239 IVGIKLNKL
-249 QKNVVSNEEII
+249 DKKIISNDKIV
-260 YSTISVQIDREK
+260 YSTLSIIIDREK
-272 KSATITIK
+272 KSASITIN
-280 ASLDAAPENLSDILS
+280 APLNSAPTNINQIMSE
-295 QGDDFWLLKCARELD
+295 GDDFWLLRCARELD
-310 DAILNLR
+310 DAVLHLR
-317 FNELEIGIIVFKT
+317 FNELEIGIIIFKT
-330 SGKIS
+330 FGEIS
-335 NVLSYDKLFETYKN
+335 NVLSYDKLLDLHKDN
-349 QWFIK
+349 WFIN
-354 EISYFWT
+354 EISFFWT
-361 RIFKRIDLTSRTL
+361 RVFKRIDLTSRSLT
-374 ITLIEPRSCYAGFL
+374 TLIEPNSCFGGL
-388 SELIFAADRSY
+388 LCELIFTADRSY
-399 MAEGEFEE
+399 MAEDEFED
-407 YDNKEATIIL
+407 YDNKEATLIL
-417 SNSNFGSFL
+417 SKSNFGSFL

-431 SRIDTRF
+431 SRLETRF
-438 IGSPEQILLA
+438 IGLNDQLLLA
-448 KQNLDKQIL
+448 KQNLGKSIL
-457 AEEANNLGLIT
+457 AKEAHDLGLVT
-468 FMFDDIDWDDEI
+468 FVFDDIDWDDEI
-480 RMFLEERSSFSP
+480 RIFVEERSSFSP
-492 DSMVGMESNLRFP
+492 DSMVGLEANLRFP

-534 NGALKKYG
+534 DGALKKYG

>member
-1 MTSKINFETNPKIYK
+1 MKSKVNFETNPDIYK
-16 HWELN
+16 HWEL
-21 IQENRAFL
+21 IIEESRASL
-29 IMKVDEDAGFFEGYK
+29 IMKVDEDEGFFEGYK

-75 IIKSGNEKAFC
+75 IVKSGNDKAFC

-120 KESSQLFLCLVEGVC
+120 KESSQLFICLVEGVC

-206 EWRLVDTITKKS
+206 EWCLVDTISKKT
-218 SLNDELNVL
+218 SLNDQLDTL
-227 IQEKSSFKPQTG
+227 IKEKSRHKIQT
-239 DLIGIKLNNL
+239 DNLIGIKLNEI
-249 QKNVVSNEEII
+249 QKNRINEDQIE
-260 YSTISVQIDREK
+260 YSTLSVLIDRER
-272 KSATITIK
+272 KSATIKIN
-280 ASLDAAPENLSDILS
+280 APLEQAPTNINDIMK
-295 QGDDFWLLKCARELD
+295 QGDNFWLLRCARELD
-310 DAILNLR
+310 DAVLNLR
-317 FNELEIGIIVFKT
+317 FNELEIGIIIFKT
-330 SGKIS
+330 FGEIS
-335 NVLSYDKLFETYKN
+335 NVISYDKLFELYKDN
-349 QWFIK
+349 WFVR
-354 EISYFWT
+354 EISFFWT
-361 RIFKRIDLTSRTL
+361 RVFKRIDLTSRSLTTL
-374 ITLIEPRSCYAGFL
+374 IDPNSCFAGFL
-388 SELIFAADRSY
+388 CELIFSADRSY
-399 MAEGEFEE
+399 MAENEFED
-407 YDNKEATIIL
+407 YDNKEASIIL
-417 SNSNFGSFL
+417 SNSNFGRFL

-431 SRIDTRF
+431 SRLETRF
-438 IGSPEQILLA
+438 IGLNEQLLLA
-448 KQNLDKQIL
+448 KQNLDKRIL
-457 AEEANNLGLIT
+457 AKEAYDLGLVT
-468 FMFDDIDWDDEI
+468 FIFDDIDWDDEI
-480 RMFLEERSSFSP
+480 RIFIEERSSFSP
-492 DSMVGMESNLRFP
+492 DSMVGLEANLRFP

-534 NGALKKYG
+534 DGALKKYG

>member
-1 MTSKINFETNPKIYK
+1 MKNRINFETNPNTYK
-16 HWELN
+16 HWELL
-21 IQENRAFL
+21 IENNCAFL
-29 IMKVDEDAGFFEGYK
+29 IMKVNEDAGFFEGYK

-60 AVQRLRFEHPQINSI
+60 AVQRIRFEHPNVNSV
-75 IIKSGNEKAFC
+75 IIKSGNDKAFC

-115 LENSS
+115 LESS
-120 KESSQLFLCLVEGVC
+120 FKESSQFFICLVEGVC
-135 AGGGYELALACDHII
+135 AGGGYELALACNHI
-150 LLDDGSSSIS
+150 LLVDDGSSSIS

-206 EWRLVDTITKKS
+206 DWRLVDTITKKS
-218 SLNDELNVL
+218 SLNDELNLL
-227 IQEKSSFKPQTG
+227 IKEKSCNKKKAD

-249 QKNVVSNEEII
+249 QKNYVSNEEII
-260 YSTISVQIDREK
+260 YSTLSIQIDREK
-272 KSATITIK
+272 KSATITIN
-280 ASLDAAPENLSDILS
+280 APLDTAPENLSDIVS
-295 QGDDFWLLKCARELD
+295 QGDDFWPLKCARELD

-330 SGKIS
+330 SGEIS

-349 QWFIK
+349 QWFIN

-374 ITLIEPRSCYAGFL
+374 ITLIEPGSCYAGFL

-457 AEEANNLGLIT
+457 AEEANDLGLIT
-468 FMFDDIDWDDEI
+468 FMFDDIDWEDEI
-480 RMFLEERSSFSP
+480 RIFLEERSSFSP

>member
-1 MTSKINFETNPKIYK
+1 MKSKVNFETNPEIYK
-16 HWELN
+16 HWEL
-21 IQENRAFL
+21 IIEESRASL
-29 IMKVDEDAGFFEGYK
+29 IMKVDEDEGFFEGYK

-75 IIKSGNEKAFC
+75 IVKSGNDKAFC

-120 KESSQLFLCLVEGVC
+120 KESSQLFICLVEGVC

-206 EWRLVDTITKKS
+206 EWCLVDTISKKT
-218 SLNDELNVL
+218 SLNDQLDTL
-227 IQEKSSFKPQTG
+227 IKEKSRHKIQT
-239 DLIGIKLNNL
+239 DNLIGIKLNEI
-249 QKNVVSNEEII
+249 QKNRINEDQIE
-260 YSTISVQIDREK
+260 YSTLSVLIDRER
-272 KSATITIK
+272 KSATIKIN
-280 ASLDAAPENLSDILS
+280 APLEQAPTNINDIMK
-295 QGDDFWLLKCARELD
+295 QGDNFWLLRCARELD
-310 DAILNLR
+310 DAVLNLR
-317 FNELEIGIIVFKT
+317 FNELEIGIIIFKT
-330 SGKIS
+330 FGEIS
-335 NVLSYDKLFETYKN
+335 NVISYDKLFELYKDN
-349 QWFIK
+349 WFVR
-354 EISYFWT
+354 EISFFWT
-361 RIFKRIDLTSRTL
+361 RVFKRIDLTSRSLTTL
-374 ITLIEPRSCYAGFL
+374 IDPNSCFAGFL
-388 SELIFAADRSY
+388 CELIFSADRSY
-399 MAEGEFEE
+399 MAENEFED
-407 YDNKEATIIL
+407 YDNKEASIIL
-417 SNSNFGSFL
+417 SNSNFGRFL

-431 SRIDTRF
+431 SRLETRF
-438 IGSPEQILLA
+438 IGLNEQLLLA
-448 KQNLDKQIL
+448 KQNLDKRIL
-457 AEEANNLGLIT
+457 AKEAYDLGLVT
-468 FMFDDIDWDDEI
+468 FIFDDIDWDDEI
-480 RMFLEERSSFSP
+480 RIFIEERSSFSP
-492 DSMVGMESNLRFP
+492 DSMVGLEANLRFP

-534 NGALKKYG
+534 DGALKKYG

>member
-1 MTSKINFETNPKIYK
+1 MKNKINFETNPNTYK
-16 HWELN
+16 HWELL
-21 IQENRAFL
+21 IENNCAFL
-29 IMKVDEDAGFFEGYK
+29 IMKVNEDAGFFEGYK

-60 AVQRLRFEHPQINSI
+60 AVQRIRFEHPNVNSV
-75 IIKSGNEKAFC
+75 IIKSGNDKAFC

-115 LENSS
+115 LESS
-120 KESSQLFLCLVEGVC
+120 FKESSQFFICLVEGVC
-135 AGGGYELALACDHII
+135 AGGGYELALACNHI
-150 LLDDGSSSIS
+150 LLVDDGSSSIS

-206 EWRLVDTITKKS
+206 DWRLVDTITKKS
-218 SLNDELNVL
+218 SLNDELNLL
-227 IQEKSSFKPQTG
+227 IKEKSCNKKKAD

-249 QKNVVSNEEII
+249 QKNAVSNEEII
-260 YSTISVQIDREK
+260 YSTLSIQIDREK
-272 KSATITIK
+272 KSATITIN
-280 ASLDAAPENLSDILS
+280 APLDTAPENLSDIVS
-295 QGDDFWLLKCARELD
+295 QGDDFWPLKCARELD

-330 SGKIS
+330 SGEIS
-335 NVLSYDKLFETYKN
+335 NVLSYDKLFETFKN
-349 QWFIK
+349 QWFIN
-354 EISYFWT
+354 EISYFWA

-374 ITLIEPRSCYAGFL
+374 ITLIEPGSCYAGFL

-457 AEEANNLGLIT
+457 AEEANDLGLIT
-468 FMFDDIDWDDEI
+468 FMFDDIDWEDEI
-480 RMFLEERSSFSP
+480 RIFLEERSSFSP

>member
-1 MTSKINFETNPKIYK
+1 MKPNINFETNPYFYK
-16 HWELN
+16 HWEL
-21 IQENRAFL
+21 IIEKSRAFL

-60 AVQRLRFEHPQINSI
+60 AVQRLRFEHPEINSI
-75 IIKSGNEKAFC
+75 IIKSGNDKAFC

-120 KESSQLFLCLVEGVC
+120 KESSQLFICLVEGVC

-150 LLDDGSSSIS
+150 LVDDGSSSIS

-206 EWRLVDTITKKS
+206 EWRLVDTITKKT
-218 SLNDELNVL
+218 SLKDELDLL
-227 IQEKSSFKPQTG
+227 IEEKSVNKAQADNLT
-239 DLIGIKLNNL
+239 GIKLNNI
-249 QKNVVSNEEII
+249 KRNNVSNDEIK
-260 YSTISVQIDREK
+260 YSTLSVVIDRDK
-272 KSATITIK
+272 KSASITINSPLEK
-280 ASLDAAPENLSDILS
+280 APTNISNIMS
-295 QGDDFWLLKCARELD
+295 QGDSFWLLKCARELD
-310 DAILNLR
+310 DAILHLR
-317 FNELEIGIIVFKT
+317 FNELEIGIVIFKT
-330 SGKIS
+330 YGDIS
-335 NVLSYDKLFETYKN
+335 NVLSYDKLFEVYKN
-349 QWFIK
+349 HWFIK
-354 EISYFWT
+354 EISFFWT
-361 RIFKRIDLTSRTL
+361 RVFKRIDLTSRTL
-374 ITLIEPRSCYAGFL
+374 TTLIEPGSCYAGFL
-388 SELIFAADRSY
+388 CELIFAADRSY

-417 SNSNFGSFL
+417 SNSNFGNFL

-431 SRIDTRF
+431 SRLDTRF
-438 IGSPEQILLA
+438 IGLSEQLLLA
-448 KQNLDKQIL
+448 KQNLEKNIL
-457 AEEANNLGLIT
+457 AQEANDLGLIT

-480 RMFLEERSSFSP
+480 RVFLEERSSFSP
-492 DSMVGMESNLRFP
+492 DSMVGLESNLRFP

-534 NGALKKYG
+534 DGALKKYG
-542 TGNKGQYT
+542 TGNKGKYT

>member
-1 MTSKINFETNPKIYK
+1 MKPKINFETNPNVYK
-16 HWELN
+16 HWELL
-21 IQENRAFL
+21 IEGSCAFL
-29 IMKVDEDAGFFEGYK
+29 IMKVNEDAGFFEGYK

-60 AVQRLRFEHPQINSI
+60 AVQRIRFEHPNVNSV
-75 IIKSGNEKAFC
+75 IIKSGNDKAFC

-115 LENSS
+115 LESS
-120 KESSQLFLCLVEGVC
+120 FKESSQFFICLVEGVC
-135 AGGGYELALACDHII
+135 AGGGYELALACNHI
-150 LLDDGSSSIS
+150 LLVDDGSSSIS

-206 EWRLVDTITKKS
+206 DWRLVDTITKKS
-218 SLNDELNVL
+218 SLNDELNLL
-227 IQEKSSFKPQTG
+227 IKEKSCNKKKAD

-249 QKNVVSNEEII
+249 QKNYVSNEEII
-260 YSTISVQIDREK
+260 YSTLSIQIDREK
-272 KSATITIK
+272 KSATITIN
-280 ASLDAAPENLSDILS
+280 APLDTAPENLSDIVS
-295 QGDDFWLLKCARELD
+295 QGDDFWPLKCARELD

-330 SGKIS
+330 SGEIS

-349 QWFIK
+349 QWFIN

-374 ITLIEPRSCYAGFL
+374 ITLIEPGSCYAGFL

-431 SRIDTRF
+431 SRIETRF

-457 AEEANNLGLIT
+457 AEEANDLGLIT
-468 FMFDDIDWDDEI
+468 FMFDDIDWEDEI
-480 RMFLEERSSFSP
+480 RIFLEERSSFSP

>member
-1 MTSKINFETNPKIYK
+1 MKSQINFETNPEIYK

-60 AVQRLRFEHPQINSI
+60 AVKRLRFEHPQINSI
-75 IIKSGNEKAFC
+75 VIKSGNDKAFC

-120 KESSQLFLCLVEGVC
+120 KESSQLFICLIEGVC

-150 LLDDGSSSIS
+150 LLDDGSSSVS

-218 SLNDELNVL
+218 SLNDELNGL
-227 IQEKSSFKPQTG
+227 IKEKSCFKTQNG
-239 DLIGIKLNNL
+239 DLVGIKLNNL
-249 QKNVVSNEEII
+249 QKNSVSSDEIV
-260 YSTISVQIDREK
+260 YSTLTVLIDREK
-272 KSATITIK
+272 KTASVTIN
-280 ASLDAAPENLSDILS
+280 APLDTAPQNLSDILS
-295 QGDDFWLLKCARELD
+295 EGSDFWLLKCARELD

-349 QWFIK
+349 QWFIN

-374 ITLIEPRSCYAGFL
+374 ITLIEPGSCYAGFL

-407 YDNKEATIIL
+407 YDNKEAAIIL

-426 MSNDM
+426 MSNEM

-438 IGSPEQILLA
+438 IGSPEQILLV
-448 KQNLDKQIL
+448 KQNLEKQIL
-457 AEEANNLGLIT
+457 AEEANELGLIT
-468 FMFDDIDWDDEI
+468 FIFDDIDWDDEI
-480 RMFLEERSSFSP
+480 RIFLEERSSFSP
-492 DSMVGMESNLRFP
+492 DSMIGMESNLRFP

-534 NGALKKYG
+534 NGALKNYG